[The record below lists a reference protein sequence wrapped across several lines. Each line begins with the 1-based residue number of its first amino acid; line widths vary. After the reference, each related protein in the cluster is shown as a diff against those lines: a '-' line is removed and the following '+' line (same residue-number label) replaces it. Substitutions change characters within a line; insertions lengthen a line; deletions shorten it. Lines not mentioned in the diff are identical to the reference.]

1 MQFIPD
7 KNIVQGF
14 KRIAKGS
21 KTKIKDYL
29 LKKAGMSSHD
39 IRIISTEDNPIK
51 LLKRGDVMDSHYYYF
66 FKKICN
72 SELYILN
79 SSGTS
84 PVILSI
90 HFFVETMD
98 DSKIDFIVYTGDK
111 KKIEKVSMVSK
122 ELSFLSQ
129 DDPKLEVFTLPVL
142 EKGNVRKVLKN
153 TFEIETG
160 YVLDSETEWEIKNTG
175 KYNAPSKLVDDCI
188 KNYKQF
194 IYGLSV
200 WIAIELDNEELLPYK
215 WDWKDKCYKRGFFY
229 NDVII
234 NG

>member
-1 MQFIPD
+1 MQFTPD
-7 KNIVQGF
+7 QNIVKGF
-14 KRIAKGS
+14 NRIAKGS

-29 LKKAGMSSHD
+29 LKKAGITIHD
-39 IRIISTEDNPIK
+39 IRIISPRDNPIK
-51 LLKRGDVMDSHYYYF
+51 LLQRGDIHDSHYYYF

-98 DSKIDFIVYTGDK
+98 NSKIDFITYTGEN

-122 ELSFLSQ
+122 ELSFLYQ
-129 DDPKLEVFTLPVL
+129 EDQKVEVFTLPVL
-142 EKGNVRKVLKN
+142 KKGSVRKLPEN
-153 TFEIETG
+153 TFEIDTR
-160 YVLDSETEWEIKNTG
+160 YALDSKTEWDITNKD
-175 KYNAPSKLVDDCI
+175 KYIAPPELVNDCI
-188 KNYKQF
+188 QNYKQLTNN
-194 IYGLSV
+194 LSV

-215 WDWKDKCYKRGFFY
+215 WDWKNKCYKRGFFY
-229 NDVII
+229 DGLVI
-234 NG
+234 